1 MSTEEIRAL
10 MKDLKLCTDTAAA
23 LSSKLIKLQG
33 HITNLFEQLQLI
45 EEAGTPTSQAPAAQP
60 AAARPR
66 AAPPTRQTSPQA
78 VATSGTAYQ
87 ADVSDQ
93 GVSSE
98 LDDFVSFL
106 KGTDEPKKIS
116 KRLSELRDRLMEVS
130 TSHNP
135 AFFEMGS
142 WAGRIGRQ
150 SSKLDGKEK
159 EELMNK
165 AYDWRVRLTQS

>member
-1 MSTEEIRAL
+1 
-10 MKDLKLCTDTAAA
+10 MKDLKLCTDTAVA
-23 LSSKLIKLQG
+23 LSSKLSKLQG
-33 HITNLFEQLQLI
+33 QVIGLFEQLQLI
-45 EEAGTPTSQAPAAQP
+45 EEAGTPTSQAPPAQP
-60 AAARPR
+60 TAARPR
-66 AAPPTRQTSPQA
+66 AAPPSRKTSPQA
-78 VATSGTAYQ
+78 VAASGTSWQ
-87 ADVSDQ
+87 TDVSEQ

-98 LDDFVSFL
+98 LEDFVSFL
-106 KGTDEPKKIS
+106 KGTDEPREIS

-150 SSKLDGKEK
+150 NGKLDAKEK

-165 AYDWRVRLTQS
+165 AFDWRVRLTQS

>member
-23 LSSKLIKLQG
+23 LSSKLTKLQG
-33 HITNLFEQLQLI
+33 QIINLFEQLQLI
-45 EEAGTPTSQAPAAQP
+45 EKAGVPTSQAPATRP

-78 VATSGTAYQ
+78 VATSGTAWQ

-98 LDDFVSFL
+98 VDDFVSFL
-106 KGTDEPKKIS
+106 KGTDEPQDIS
-116 KRLSELRDRLMEVS
+116 NRLSELRDRLMEVS

-142 WAGRIGRQ
+142 WASRIGRQ
-150 SSKLDGKEK
+150 SGKLDAKEK